1 MELHLLGWTLILAV
15 VQILL
20 PAMWRNRET
29 GVEYNAGPRDKE
41 GPPMGKVTGRL
52 FRAQRN
58 LFETLPLFIAA
69 VLIVHITHQEGAM
82 TLWGCWLY
90 LLARIVYVPLYA
102 LGIPWVRSLVYM
114 VSMFGLLLLLLA
126 VVF

>member
-29 GVEYNAGPRDKE
+29 GVEYNTGPRDKE